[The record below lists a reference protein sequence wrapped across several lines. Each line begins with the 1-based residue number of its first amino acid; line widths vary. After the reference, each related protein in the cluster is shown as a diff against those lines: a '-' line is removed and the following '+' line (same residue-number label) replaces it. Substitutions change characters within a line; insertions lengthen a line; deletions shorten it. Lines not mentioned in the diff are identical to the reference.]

1 MWTSPLNDSS
11 ITWMVVSTGCY
22 QCSKSSSLS
31 GSEWHVTV
39 HPNPPQICSSAHD
52 AAHTEVTRSLPRALC
67 WCIFSTWWQY
77 RAIYNDQPVELKITS
92 SSCTAHYIK
101 WLGNARS
108 LIYYPNK
115 LCRCTYMVGIFAELR
130 TRESS
135 VSWAEANNVT
145 VVSNSFCSFWMLS
158 VENCGGTFSLR
169 HNGSLL
175 QCSVSNICTC
185 ID

>member
-77 RAIYNDQPVELKITS
+77 RAIYDDQPVELKITS
-92 SSCTAHYIK
+92 LSCTAHYIK
-101 WLGNARS
+101 WLGNA
-108 LIYYPNK
+108 LLQVWYTIQTN
-115 LCRCTYMVGIFAELR
+115 
-130 TRESS
+130 S
-135 VSWAEANNVT
+135 V
-145 VVSNSFCSFWMLS
+145 VVHIWS
-158 VENCGGTFSLR
+158 GFSLNCEQESR
-169 HNGSLL
+169 LFLEQKPTMLL
-175 QCSVSNICTC
+175 
-185 ID
+185 